1 MDLQKA
7 GARARELDPSARAFE
22 SLLAPRG
29 RRFQIIVDYQMDI
42 GDGKARKVSSAVGT
56 GPTWVDALAMFWN
69 WVHDPNK
76 TAVFYDQ
83 ILR

>member
-1 MDLQKA
+1 
-7 GARARELDPSARAFE
+7 
-22 SLLAPRG
+22 
-29 RRFQIIVDYQMDI
+29 MDI